1 MGLFQK
7 LLGAADPVTGRGKS
21 ADPRLKGSGRGPT
34 PRAVRG
40 KTPPGNARF
49 GVLKRRTTTSG
60 TKAARGT
67 KPARGTKAGRGRP
80 APATGGFGRL
90 FGRH

>member
-21 ADPRLKGSGRGPT
+21 TDSRLKGSGRGPT

-49 GVLKRRTTTSG
+49 GVMKRHTD
-60 TKAARGT
+60 
-67 KPARGTKAGRGRP
+67 ARGTKAGRGRQAAP
-80 APATGGFGRL
+80 APGGIGRL
-90 FGRH
+90 FGSLAGRH